1 MSRAGWMRVLR
12 WSLGGLLGLI
22 LLLVIAV
29 AVLLGTPAG
38 SRAVLSWVPGLN
50 VDGFDGRL
58 AGGFSAKRLEW
69 SDAATH
75 LVLDQPQ
82 IDWSP
87 ACLLRMTLCLN
98 KVVANEVLLTL
109 PPSEPS
115 ESSGPIELPDLSLPL
130 SLELGD
136 IRIGRF
142 LLDGQEQL
150 RDAELA
156 AHWDHEGL
164 HIDSLTLA
172 RDGLDLSLKGL
183 LKPTQGWPLEAE
195 GTLGLPAPGDKPWTL
210 QLQATGEL
218 MNHLK
223 LQAQSSGYLNGR
235 LEGDLQ
241 PLAENLPATA
251 LITADGF
258 KADASLPDTL
268 TLNQLRLTASGNLK
282 DGYQLA
288 GAAVLPAEESPVVL
302 TLRGR
307 VDAEGADIAALD
319 LSAAKE
325 QRVAL
330 TGRLDWKDAFAANA
344 QLDWLDFPWRRL
356 YPAIDEPP
364 VSVHTFKAEVSYSEG
379 AYLGNFDGAF
389 KGPAGDFTLASPVS
403 GNLAEVFLPSLK
415 LVAGQGKAEGH
426 LKVGFADAVT
436 WDAALDLSDLD
447 PAYWLEEMPGRLG
460 GPLRSKGSL
469 KGEALNLDA
478 NLDLQG
484 RLRGQPAI
492 FKANATAA
500 GQAWKV
506 DGLALQLGDNRISGQ
521 AALDQRLSGRLDIGL
536 NRLGQLW
543 PQLFGKVSGQLDLAG
558 TLQAPQ
564 GQLKLDGQRVAYAEQ
579 GLRTLDLTAALDA
592 AQRGRVNLTAQGLHS
607 GDTDFGV
614 LKLDGSGDRQRQ
626 QLALSLQG
634 KPVVLDLGL
643 DGDWNGKDW
652 RGRLAKGDIQSGGQD
667 WRLQQ
672 PARLER
678 LADGRINLGAH
689 CWASGPA
696 SLCME
701 DQRLMPDPRL
711 RMHLREFPLDSLA
724 RWLPEDFA
732 WKGKLDGDVQL
743 DLPASGPN
751 GAILVN
757 ANNGTLRIKEQ
768 EDWVDFPYQRLQ
780 LESRLTPRRIDTSL
794 QFLGDKL
801 GSLNA
806 QVQLDPRP
814 KAKPLSG
821 TFSLNGLDIS
831 VARPF
836 APMVE
841 TLKGHLNGS
850 GQISGGLLAPRVD
863 GELRLNDGEISGGDL
878 PTRFE
883 QLQVTAR
890 IAGEQVDLSGDW
902 KAGKT
907 GNGSLSGRIAWAT
920 GLDVDLKL
928 RGNRLPVTVEPY
940 ANLEVEPDLA
950 VRMAAERL
958 AISGAVQVPRGA
970 ITIRQLPPSTVKV
983 SDDSVIVGAKPEPK
997 SSLALN
1003 MDIDVNVGSDKLT
1016 FSGFG
1021 LNAEL
1026 AGQIHIGDNMDTR
1039 GELRLN
1045 NGRYRAYGQ
1054 KLTIRR
1060 ARLLFAGPV
1069 DQPFLDV
1076 EAIRKV
1082 DDVVAGLRLT
1092 GNAEQ
1097 PRSEV
1102 FSEPTMS
1109 QQQALS
1115 YLVLGRPMSS
1125 GEDSNMLGEAALA
1138 LGLAGSAPLTGEVA
1152 QRLGI
1157 QDFQLDTEGTGNS
1170 TSVVASGQLSDKL
1183 SLRYGV
1189 GVFEPANTIALRYLL
1204 SKKVYL
1210 EAASGLASSLDIFYK
1225 RDF

>member
-1 MSRAGWMRVLR
+1 MRALR

-29 AVLLGTPAG
+29 AALIGTSAG
-38 SRAVLSWVPGLN
+38 SRALLSWVPGLS
-50 VDGFDGRL
+50 VDDFDGHL
-58 AGGFSAKRLEW
+58 AGGFRAKRLEW
-69 SDAATH
+69 TDGGTH

-87 ACLLRMTLCLN
+87 ACLLRMTLCLH

-142 LLDGQEQL
+142 LLDDQEQL

-164 HIDSLTLA
+164 HIDSLKLA
-172 RDGLDLSLKGL
+172 RDGLNLSLKGVL
-183 LKPTQGWPLEAE
+183 NPTQGWPLEAE
-195 GTLGLPAPGDKPWTL
+195 GVLGLPAPGEKPWTL
-210 QLQATGEL
+210 QLRAKGEL
-218 MNHLK
+218 MGHLK
-223 LQAQSSGYLNGR
+223 LQAQSSGYLNGD

-251 LITADGF
+251 LVTADGF

-268 TLNQLRLTASGNLK
+268 TLNQLRLNASGNLK

-330 TGRLDWKDAFAANA
+330 TGRLDWKDSFAANA

-356 YPAIDEPP
+356 YPEIDEPP
-364 VSVHTFKAEVSYSEG
+364 VSVHTFKAEVSYSDG

-426 LKVGFADAVT
+426 LKVGFADAVS

-447 PAYWLEEMPGRLG
+447 PAYWLEQMPGRLG

-469 KGEALNLDA
+469 KGGALNLDA

-484 RLRGQPAI
+484 RLRGQPAT

-521 AALDQRLSGRLDIGL
+521 AALDQRLSGRLDIAL

-543 PQLFGKVSGQLDLAG
+543 PQLFGRLNGQLDLAG

-564 GQLKLDGQRVAYAEQ
+564 GQLKLDGQRVAYADQ

-592 AQRGRVNLTAQGLHS
+592 GQRGRLNLTAQGLHS
-607 GDTDFGV
+607 GETDFGV
-614 LKLDGSGDRQRQ
+614 LKLEGSGDLRRQ
-626 QLALSLQG
+626 QLALNLQG

-643 DGDWNGKDW
+643 DGNWNGKDW

-672 PARLER
+672 PARLDR
-678 LADGRINLGAH
+678 LADGRIDLGAH
-689 CWASGPA
+689 CWAYGPA

-751 GAILVN
+751 GSILIN

-768 EDWVDFPYQRLQ
+768 EEWVDFPYQRLQ

-794 QFLGDKL
+794 EFQGDKL
-801 GSLNA
+801 GSLQV

-814 KAKPLSG
+814 KAKPVIG

-902 KAGKT
+902 KAGEH
-907 GNGSLSGRIAWAT
+907 GNGSLSGRIAWLS
-920 GLDVDLKL
+920 GLDVDVKL
-928 RGNRLPVTVEPY
+928 RGSRLPVTVEPY
-940 ANLEVEPDLA
+940 ANLEVEPDLT
-950 VRMAAERL
+950 VQMAGERL
-958 AISGAVQVPRGA
+958 AVSGSVQVPRGA
-970 ITIRQLPPSTVKV
+970 IVIRQLPPSTVKV
-983 SDDSVIVGAKPEPK
+983 SDDSVIVGAKQEPK
-997 SSLALN
+997 SALALN
-1003 MDIDVNVGSDKLT
+1003 MDIDVRVGSDKLT

-1026 AGQIHIGDNMDTR
+1026 AGQVHIGDNMDTR

-1060 ARLLFAGPV
+1060 ARLLFAGPI

-1102 FSEPTMS
+1102 FSEPAMS

-1170 TSVVASGQLSDKL
+1170 TSVVASGQLSDRL

>member
-1 MSRAGWMRVLR
+1 MRALR
-12 WSLGGLLGLI
+12 WSLGSLLGLI
-22 LLLVIAV
+22 LLLVLAL
-29 AVLLGTPAG
+29 AALLGTAAG
-38 SRAVLSWVPGLN
+38 SRALLGWVPGLS
-50 VDGFDGRL
+50 VDAFDGRL

-69 SDAATH
+69 TDGATH

-87 ACLLRMTLCLN
+87 ACLLRMSLCLHR
-98 KVVANEVLLTL
+98 VVANEVLLTL

-164 HIDSLTLA
+164 HIDSVKLA
-172 RDGLDLSLKGL
+172 RDGLNLSLKGL
-183 LKPTQGWPLEAE
+183 LKPTQGWPLEAK
-195 GTLGLPAPGDKPWTL
+195 GSLGLPAPGEQPWTL
-210 QLQATGEL
+210 QLQAKGEL
-218 MNHLK
+218 MGHLK
-223 LQAQSSGYLNGR
+223 LQAQSSGYLNGQ

-241 PLAENLPATA
+241 PLADNLPASA
-251 LITADGF
+251 LLTADGF

-268 TLNQLRLTASGNLK
+268 TLNQLRLSASGNLK

-288 GAAVLPAEESPVVL
+288 GAAVLPAEQSPVAL
-302 TLRGR
+302 SLRGR
-307 VDAEGADIAALD
+307 VDAQGADIAALD
-319 LSAAKE
+319 LSAAKD
-325 QRVAL
+325 QRVAV

-364 VSVHTFKAEVSYSEG
+364 VSVHTFKTEVSYSDG

-403 GNLAEVFLPSLK
+403 GNLTEVFLPSLK

-426 LKVGFADAVT
+426 LKVGFADAVS
-436 WDAALDLSDLD
+436 WDAALDLSDFD
-447 PAYWLEEMPGRLG
+447 PAYWLAEMPGRLG
-460 GPLRSKGSL
+460 GPLRSQGTL
-469 KGEALNLDA
+469 KGDVVNLDA

-484 RLRGQPAI
+484 RLRGQPAV
-492 FKANATAA
+492 FKANAQAQ

-506 DGLALQLGDNRISGQ
+506 DGLTLQLGDNRVSGQ
-521 AALDQRLSGRLDIGL
+521 AALDQRLSGRLDIAL

-543 PQLFGKVSGQLDLAG
+543 PQLFGQVSGRLDLAG

-564 GQLKLDGQRVAYAEQ
+564 GQLTLAGQRVAFADQ
-579 GLRTLDLTAALDA
+579 GLRTLDLTASLDA

-607 GDTDFGV
+607 GDSDFGV
-614 LKLDGSGDRQRQ
+614 LKLDGSGDLQRQ
-626 QLALSLQG
+626 QLTVNLQG

-643 DGDWNGKDW
+643 DGTWNGKDW
-652 RGRLAKGDIQSGGQD
+652 RGRLAKGGIQSGGQD

-689 CWASGPA
+689 CWTSGPA

-701 DQRLMPDPRL
+701 DQRLLPDPRL
-711 RMHLREFPLDSLA
+711 RLHLREFPLDSLA
-724 RWLPEDFA
+724 RWMPEDFA

-751 GAILVN
+751 GSILVN

-768 EDWVDFPYQRLQ
+768 EEWVDFPYQRLQ
-780 LESRLTPRRIDTSL
+780 LESRLTPRRVDTSL
-794 QFLGDKL
+794 QFQGDKL
-801 GSLNA
+801 GSLQA

-814 KAKPLSG
+814 KNKPVNG

-850 GQISGGLLAPRVD
+850 GQISGGLMAPRVE
-863 GELRLNDGEISGGDL
+863 GELRLSDGEISGGDL

-883 QLQVTAR
+883 QMQVTAR

-902 KAGKT
+902 KAGER
-907 GNGSLSGRIAWAT
+907 GNGTLSGRIAWAS
-920 GLDVDLKL
+920 GLDVDVKL

-940 ANLEVEPDLA
+940 ANLEVEPDLSIT
-950 VRMAAERL
+950 MAAERL
-958 AISGAVQVPRGA
+958 AVAGTVQVPRGA

-983 SDDSVIVGAKPEPK
+983 SDDTVIVGAKQEPK
-997 SSLALN
+997 SALALN
-1003 MDIDVNVGSDKLT
+1003 MDIDVKVGSDKLT

-1026 AGQIHIGDNMDTR
+1026 AGQVHVGDNMDTR

-1054 KLTIRR
+1054 KLEIRR
-1060 ARLLFAGPV
+1060 ARLLFAGPI
-1069 DQPFLDV
+1069 DQPFLDI

-1102 FSEPTMS
+1102 FSEPAMS

-1115 YLVLGRPMSS
+1115 YLVLGRPMST

-1170 TSVVASGQLSDKL
+1170 TSVVASGKLSERL